1 MSSISFSIFPYY
13 IGELWQH
20 YGTAQDR
27 LSHPATIWQLTFE
40 VISYI
45 IVDNTNNNRCNMAK
59 DERLKL
65 YERDHFDSKVD
76 KKLEPVIEVE
86 ELRIKA
92 TVQTILNKG
101 TKTFAKNIGAD
112 KVINALEDAE
122 EKLKRASRNAYIF
135 FDQSA
140 RKEVAWSKLK
150 EYKFDRDDRDSIT
163 VKNCQDQL
171 EKWAEAQAQQLA
183 EKTPQGQRLS
193 FLKAVKERMKDM
205 VKEASIPSELKEQL
219 SGLMKLAGVS
229 WDTKL
234 PALPPPKSK

>member
-1 MSSISFSIFPYY
+1 MANKKVRQFVQCQEDKVSRDNMP
-13 IGELWQH
+13 H
-20 YGTAQDR
+20 A
-27 LSHPATIWQLTFE
+27 ATIWHLTFK

-45 IVDNTNNNRCNMAK
+45 IGDNTNNNRCNMAK

-65 YERDHFDSKVD
+65 YERDHFDEKVD

-112 KVINALEDAE
+112 KVINALQDAE
-122 EKLKRASRNAYIF
+122 DRLKKASRNAYIF

-140 RKEVAWSKLK
+140 KKHVMWSKLK
-150 EYKFDRDDRDSIT
+150 EYKFDRDDKDKIS
-163 VKNCQDQL
+163 VKDCEDQL
-171 EKWAEAQAQQLA
+171 EKWAEAQAKKLA
-183 EKTPQGQRLS
+183 EKTPQGQRLA

-205 VKEASIPSELKEQL
+205 VKEASVPSELKEQL

>member
-1 MSSISFSIFPYY
+1 M
-13 IGELWQH
+13 
-20 YGTAQDR
+20 
-27 LSHPATIWQLTFE
+27 SHPATIWSLTFK

-45 IVDNTNNNRCNMAK
+45 IEDNTNNNRCNMAK

-65 YERDHFDSKVD
+65 YERDHFDEKVD

-92 TVQTILNKG
+92 TVQNILNKG

-112 KVINALEDAE
+112 KVINALQDAE
-122 EKLKRASRNAYIF
+122 DKLKKASRNAYIF

-140 RKEVAWSKLK
+140 KKDVAWSKLK
-150 EYKFDRDDRDSIT
+150 EYKFDRDDKDKISVT
-163 VKNCQDQL
+163 DCENQL
-171 EKWAEAQAQQLA
+171 EKWAEVQAKQLA
-183 EKTPQGQRLS
+183 EKTPQGQRLA

>member
-1 MSSISFSIFPYY
+1 
-13 IGELWQH
+13 
-20 YGTAQDR
+20 
-27 LSHPATIWQLTFE
+27 
-40 VISYI
+40 
-45 IVDNTNNNRCNMAK
+45 MAK

-163 VKNCQDQL
+163 VKNCQDQI
-171 EKWAEAQAQQLA
+171 EKWAEAQAKQLA

>member
-1 MSSISFSIFPYY
+1 
-13 IGELWQH
+13 
-20 YGTAQDR
+20 
-27 LSHPATIWQLTFE
+27 
-40 VISYI
+40 
-45 IVDNTNNNRCNMAK
+45 MAK

-65 YERDHFDSKVD
+65 YERDHFDEKVD
-76 KKLEPVIEVE
+76 KKLEPVIERE
-86 ELRIKA
+86 ELRIKT
-92 TVQTILNKG
+92 TVQSILNKG

-171 EKWAEAQAQQLA
+171 EKWAEAQAEQLA
-183 EKTPQGQRLS
+183 EKTPQGQRLAY
-193 FLKAVKERMKDM
+193 LKAIKERAGDM
-205 VKEASIPSELKEQL
+205 VKEASVPTDLIEQL
-219 SGLMKLAGVS
+219 TSLLKLGGVS
-229 WDTKL
+229 WDNNL
-234 PALPPPKSK
+234 PALPRPKGK

>member
-1 MSSISFSIFPYY
+1 
-13 IGELWQH
+13 
-20 YGTAQDR
+20 
-27 LSHPATIWQLTFE
+27 
-40 VISYI
+40 
-45 IVDNTNNNRCNMAK
+45 MAK

-65 YERDHFDSKVD
+65 YERDHFDEKVD

-205 VKEASIPSELKEQL
+205 VKEASVPSELKEQL

>member
-1 MSSISFSIFPYY
+1 
-13 IGELWQH
+13 
-20 YGTAQDR
+20 
-27 LSHPATIWQLTFE
+27 
-40 VISYI
+40 
-45 IVDNTNNNRCNMAK
+45 MAK

-65 YERDHFDSKVD
+65 YERDHFDEKVD
-76 KKLEPVIEVE
+76 KKLEPIIEVE

-205 VKEASIPSELKEQL
+205 VKEASVPSELKEQL

>member
-1 MSSISFSIFPYY
+1 MS
-13 IGELWQH
+13 
-20 YGTAQDR
+20 
-27 LSHPATIWQLTFE
+27 
-40 VISYI
+40 
-45 IVDNTNNNRCNMAK
+45 K

-65 YERDHFDSKVD
+65 YEREHFDEKVD
-76 KKLEPVIEVE
+76 KKLEPVIERE

-92 TVQTILNKG
+92 TVQSILNKD

-163 VKNCQDQL
+163 VKNCQEQL
-171 EKWAEAQAQQLA
+171 EKWAEAQAKQLA
-183 EKTPQGQRLS
+183 EKTPQGQRLF

-205 VKEASIPSELKEQL
+205 VKEASVPSELKDQL

>member
-1 MSSISFSIFPYY
+1 
-13 IGELWQH
+13 
-20 YGTAQDR
+20 
-27 LSHPATIWQLTFE
+27 
-40 VISYI
+40 
-45 IVDNTNNNRCNMAK
+45 MAK

-65 YERDHFDSKVD
+65 YERDHFDEKVD

-92 TVQTILNKG
+92 TVQNILNKG
-101 TKTFAKNIGAD
+101 TKSFSKNIGAD
-112 KVINALEDAE
+112 KVINALQDAE
-122 EKLKRASRNAYIF
+122 DRLKKASRNAYIF

-140 RKEVAWSKLK
+140 KKDVAWSKLK
-150 EYKFDRDDRDSIT
+150 EYKFDRDDKDKISVT
-163 VKNCQDQL
+163 DCENQL
-171 EKWAEAQAQQLA
+171 EKWAEAQAKQLA

>member
-1 MSSISFSIFPYY
+1 
-13 IGELWQH
+13 
-20 YGTAQDR
+20 
-27 LSHPATIWQLTFE
+27 
-40 VISYI
+40 
-45 IVDNTNNNRCNMAK
+45 MAK

-65 YERDHFDSKVD
+65 YERDHFDEKVD

-112 KVINALEDAE
+112 KVINALQDAE

-140 RKEVAWSKLK
+140 KKNVAWSKLK
-150 EYKFDRDDRDSIT
+150 EYKFDKDDRDSIT

-171 EKWAEAQAQQLA
+171 EKWAEAQAERLA
-183 EKTPQGQRLS
+183 EKTPQGQRLAY
-193 FLKAVKERMKDM
+193 LKAVKELMKDK
-205 VKEASIPSELKEQL
+205 VKEASIPSELIGQL

>member
-1 MSSISFSIFPYY
+1 MAKEKLRQFVQCQEDKVSRDNMP
-13 IGELWQH
+13 
-20 YGTAQDR
+20 
-27 LSHPATIWQLTFE
+27 HPAAIWHLTFK
-40 VISYI
+40 VVSYI
-45 IVDNTNNNRCNMAK
+45 IGDNTNNNRCNMAK

-65 YERDHFDSKVD
+65 YERDHFDEKVD

-92 TVQTILNKG
+92 TVQNILNKG
-101 TKTFAKNIGAD
+101 TKSFSKNIGAD
-112 KVINALEDAE
+112 KVINALQDAE
-122 EKLKRASRNAYIF
+122 DRLKKASRNAYIF

-140 RKEVAWSKLK
+140 KKDVAWSKLK
-150 EYKFDRDDRDSIT
+150 EYKFDRDDKDKISVT
-163 VKNCQDQL
+163 DCENQL
-171 EKWAEAQAQQLA
+171 EKWAEAQAKQLA
-183 EKTPQGQRLS
+183 EKTPQGQRLA